1 MKFSIKGF
9 FSKCGQIRTKL
20 RIQSHLLKK
29 SLIENFIF
37 CAVRGRKGGGC
48 TFKLSSAQE
57 LFVIRVRDNDKG
69 YLIKDR
75 SLFVDVIFIIINFK
89 TSKYFSI
96 LSFWFAACDLQILAG
111 KQHFQR
117 KFECSE
123 KLWIPKFSKFMFKN

>member
-1 MKFSIKGF
+1 MDSVTFTEKILKGKFHF
-9 FSKCGQIRTKL
+9 LCC
-20 RIQSHLLKK
+20 
-29 SLIENFIF
+29 E
-37 CAVRGRKGGGC
+37 GRKGGGC

-96 LSFWFAACDLQILAG
+96 LSF
-111 KQHFQR
+111 
-117 KFECSE
+117 
-123 KLWIPKFSKFMFKN
+123 